1 MRPAR
6 ICPCLSRAL
15 TTELFHPNTFT
26 HYIYNSIHKPSIL
39 QTPPYLPL
47 QRRASLPLDT
57 ATATQPAPL
66 ARHIRPFPLKKHP
79 SPALHRSKRPFPQK
93 KRSPPLRSTPTQPPL
108 AAAKPPQSP
117 RLRAPQKSPCS
128 RPPPKHLCPKPPNTL
143 LSPVQI
149 IRYYKLFKFFPFL
162 FCPNIENHTQPPYL
176 Y

>member
-93 KRSPPLRSTPTQPPL
+93 KRSPPLRPKAPS
-108 AAAKPPQSP
+108 AKPLQIP
-117 RLRAPQKSPCS
+117 APS
-128 RPPPKHLCPKPPNTL
+128 RTPKIPLLPSSSPKHLCPKPPNAL

-162 FCPNIENHTQPPYL
+162 FCLNIENHTQPPYL